1 MSEGKQQVE
10 QAVKGAGENA
20 RLIDDLLSR
29 LPMGVWAG
37 ARGQVAEDV
46 KTLAESIGELLE
58 EERGR
63 LTPHELI
70 VTLGLTNAIAEF
82 AVVFAEPRT
91 KSDA

>member
-1 MSEGKQQVE
+1 MSEGKQQVD

-20 RLIDDLLSR
+20 RLIEDLISR
-29 LPMGVWAG
+29 LPAG
-37 ARGQVAEDV
+37 MWGGIRGEVSDNLKDLIAS
-46 KTLAESIGELLE
+46 LGALLDQ
-58 EERGR
+58 ERGE

-70 VTLGLTNAIAEF
+70 VTLRLSNAIAEF